1 MVLSDKD
8 KQLLDASDVTGTSEL
23 HRTLKAGFATDW
35 SKVGRKKIC
44 KAEAGSKL
52 LNYKFLF

>member
-44 KAEAGSKL
+44 KAEAGLKL
-52 LNYKFLF
+52 LN